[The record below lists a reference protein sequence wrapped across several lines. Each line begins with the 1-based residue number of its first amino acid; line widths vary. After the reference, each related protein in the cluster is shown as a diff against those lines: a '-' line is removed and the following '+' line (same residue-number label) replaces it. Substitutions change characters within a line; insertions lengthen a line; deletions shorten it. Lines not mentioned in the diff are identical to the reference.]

1 MGPSKLTV
9 GICAVITETQA
20 ERLAAADRRLDVR
33 WEADLY
39 APQRF
44 EGDYQGDLHWCRTPE
59 QQARYDAICN
69 SADALLGIP
78 DPADTSSL
86 RRCVE
91 TNPNLVWLHTMA
103 AGGGGQVR
111 MAKLSAPDLERLTI
125 TTSAGVHAVP
135 LSEFA
140 IYGVLAGAKALPVM
154 LERQRQHLW
163 GERFMLREIA
173 DMNIV
178 VIGMG
183 GIGRLVTQRFTYL
196 GAHVIGVNRTMRDVP
211 GVEMHTTAD
220 VVEVVKRA
228 DAIINCLPAALGTQQ
243 LISAEVLAAAKPGV
257 IFVSLGRGS
266 CVDEAALI
274 DNLRSGHISFA
285 ALDVFEHE
293 PLPTDSPLWDLPNV
307 LISSHMIA
315 LSIHETDRII
325 DLFVAN
331 AKALMDGTPMQ
342 NLLNK
347 ELFY

>member
-1 MGPSKLTV
+1 MRLTV
-9 GICAVITETQA
+9 GICAVITQA
-20 ERLAAADRRLDVR
+20 QAKRLAASDPRLDVR

-44 EGDYQGDLHWCRTPE
+44 EGDYQGDRQWRRTPE

-78 DPADTSSL
+78 DPDDPSSL

-91 TNPNLVWLHTMA
+91 TNPNFVWLHTMA

-111 MAKLSAPDLERLTI
+111 LAKLSPPDLERLTI

-140 IYGVLAGAKALPVM
+140 LYGVLAGAKALPVM

-173 DMNIV
+173 DMNV
-178 VIGMG
+178 VVVGMG
-183 GIGRLVTQRFTYL
+183 GIGRLVAQRFTYL
-196 GAHVIGVNRTMRDVP
+196 GAHVIGVNRTLRDVP
-211 GVEMHTTAD
+211 DVEMHSTAD
-220 VVEVVKRA
+220 LIEVVTRA
-228 DAIINCLPAALGTQQ
+228 DAIINCLPAALGTQK
-243 LISAEVLAAAKPGV
+243 LISAEVWAAAKPGV

-266 CVDEAALI
+266 CVDEAALT
-274 DNLRSGHISFA
+274 DGLRSGHVSFA

-293 PLPTDSPLWDLPNV
+293 PLPVDSPLWDMPNA
-307 LISSHMIA
+307 LISPHMIA
-315 LSIHETDRII
+315 LSVHETDRII
-325 DLFVAN
+325 DLFVEN
-331 AKALMDGTPMQ
+331 AKALMDGTPMK
-342 NLLNK
+342 NPLNK
-347 ELFY
+347 QLFY

>member
-1 MGPSKLTV
+1 MRPSKLTV
-9 GICAVITETQA
+9 GICAVMTETQA
-20 ERLAAADRRLDVR
+20 ERLTAADKRLDVR

-44 EGDYQGDLHWCRTPE
+44 EGDYQGDLNWHRTPE
-59 QQARYDAICN
+59 QQALYDTICN

-78 DPADTSSL
+78 DPADPSSL

-91 TNPNLVWLHTMA
+91 TNPNLLWLHTMA

-111 MAKLSAPDLERLTI
+111 AANLSAADLDRLVI

-178 VIGMG
+178 VVGMG
-183 GIGRLVTQRFTYL
+183 GIGRLVAQRFNYL
-196 GAHVIGVNRTMRDVP
+196 GAHVIGVNRTLRDVP
-211 GVEMHTTAD
+211 DVEMHTTAD
-220 VVEVVKRA
+220 LIEVVTRA

-243 LISAEVLAAAKPGV
+243 LISAEVLAAAKPSV

-266 CVDEAALI
+266 CVDETALI
-274 DNLRSGHISFA
+274 EGLRSGHISFA

-293 PLPTDSPLWDLPNV
+293 PLPSDSPLWDLPNA

-315 LSIHETDRII
+315 LSVHEMDRII
-325 DLFVAN
+325 DLFIAN
-331 AKALMDGTPMQ
+331 AKALLDGTPMR